1 MWLRYKYMSSNRI
14 FFIINSDRR
23 IVGQTPIKEQAV
35 KAAMNYSRDDKQH
48 KCYGVS
54 EEDGPIAW
62 FSENGFVCTL

>member
-1 MWLRYKYMSSNRI
+1 MSVRKI
-14 FFIINSDRR
+14 FFIYNSERQ

-35 KAAMNYSRDDKQH
+35 KAAMNYSRDDKSN

-54 EEDGPIAW
+54 EECGPISW